1 MAKVGT
7 GRYGTSI
14 TGVKSVGVKERKAMK
29 KISLDYVRVTEQEP
43 TFLASLKSFVKDAVQ
58 YGT

>member
-1 MAKVGT
+1 M
-7 GRYGTSI
+7 
-14 TGVKSVGVKERKAMK
+14 KERKAMK

-58 YGT
+58 YLKNIVLIKFYL